1 MLKLGEKGA
10 ILQRDKE
17 TYAIA
22 PHIPCGMV
30 TPQLLRTIAD
40 VAEKYDAQAIKIT
53 GAARVVLVGLKE
65 EHIDAAWN
73 ELHLDKGAAVGL
85 CVRSVR
91 ACPGNTYCRLG
102 KQDALGMGMTL
113 DKKYHSLE
121 LPGKFKMAVS
131 GCHLSC
137 SESWVRDIG
146 LIGLKDG
153 WQLVIGGNVGAEPRI
168 AQELVSGLDD
178 KQVLDAIDKTVQCYK
193 ENAKNGRTFGQNDR
207 AGGADAFSGG
217 AGLTVSRKPIAR
229 VQACMEAAS
238 HCVSAV
244 AGIHG
249 RSTPQ
254 PLSVKF

>member
-22 PHIPCGMV
+22 PHIPCGIV

-40 VAEKYDAQAIKIT
+40 VAEKYNTQVIKIT
-53 GAARVVLVGLKE
+53 GATRVALVGLKE
-65 EHIDAAWN
+65 EHIDAAW
-73 ELHLDKGAAVGL
+73 EDLQLDKGAAVGL

-91 ACPGNTYCRLG
+91 TCPGNTYCRLG

-113 DKKYHSLE
+113 DKTYHSLE

-131 GCHLSC
+131 GCNLSC

-168 AQELVSGLDD
+168 AQELIAGLDD
-178 KQVLDAIDKTVQCYK
+178 QQVLNAVDKTIQCYK
-193 ENAKNGRTFGQNDR
+193 NNAKKGERLGKMIDR
-207 AGGADAFSGG
+207 V
-217 AGLTVSRKPIAR
+217 GLTLF
-229 VQACMEAAS
+229 QE
-238 HCVSAV
+238 AV
-244 AGIHG
+244 A
-249 RSTPQ
+249 
-254 PLSVKF
+254 